1 MQNLEEKGTFK
12 TEAMKD
18 ISHRL
23 KEGEGARWECL
34 AKSLGQDI
42 MSYAHLAS
50 VPLLKRHSQTKS
62 KSGKSG
68 QCSVLV
74 QQVLPKASL
83 HCCLHSPQRLH
94 LHVCVEIQIKLSPT
108 QCYKQSKLQVSA
120 THTCLGSPFYHPRF
134 VWTPVRKSLL
144 YSYWTQDA
152 PDAQSQAFKYTLR
165 LGTESKFS

>member
-1 MQNLEEKGTFK
+1 MFFTLERISQLLVVLYRSLSIEHYNIRSPKTESQADMQSSWKQTETTPFQECVCLRNVFSFMQNLEKGTFK

-34 AKSLGQDI
+34 AKSQDKTRHNVI
-42 MSYAHLAS
+42 CSLSICAS
-50 VPLLKRHSQTKS
+50 VKGNTVQTKS

-83 HCCLHSPQRLH
+83 YCCHLHSPQELH
-94 LHVCVEIQIKLSPT
+94 LHVLC
-108 QCYKQSKLQVSA
+108 
-120 THTCLGSPFYHPRF
+120 
-134 VWTPVRKSLL
+134 
-144 YSYWTQDA
+144 
-152 PDAQSQAFKYTLR
+152 
-165 LGTESKFS
+165 